1 MKILRNLTHLQESTR
16 AITRIAEMDLQYI
29 LLKLYRLFSV
39 SPQRQSVVL
48 FPDLSSARLAVVESV
63 ALVDTSGLL
72 AGSGQTSSLSVLVHR
87 VADPVV
93 VSVSSDR
100 LVEWVH

>member
-1 MKILRNLTHLQESTR
+1 MKNLRNLTHLQESTC
-16 AITRIAEMDLQYI
+16 AITRIVEKDLQYI

-39 SPQRQSVVL
+39 SPQRQGVVL
-48 FPDLSSARLAVVESV
+48 SPDLSSARLAVVESV

-72 AGSGQTSSLSVLVHR
+72 AGSRQTSGLSVLVHR

-93 VSVSSDR
+93 VRVSSDR